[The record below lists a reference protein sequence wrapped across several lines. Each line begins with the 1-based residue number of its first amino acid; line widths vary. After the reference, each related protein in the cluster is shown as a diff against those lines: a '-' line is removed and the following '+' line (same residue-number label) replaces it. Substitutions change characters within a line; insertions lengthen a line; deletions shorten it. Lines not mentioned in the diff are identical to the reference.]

1 MMLEMLERHYKLVG
15 LNQQFEL
22 VGGTFP
28 SSYVPYNANTSSNQE
43 ILPYLKEGGDIGI
56 RWSEASDL

>member
-1 MMLEMLERHYKLVG
+1 MINN

-22 VGGTFP
+22 VGGEFP

-43 ILPYLKEGGDIGI
+43 ILPYLKEDGEIGI
-56 RWSEASDL
+56 KWKEADDL